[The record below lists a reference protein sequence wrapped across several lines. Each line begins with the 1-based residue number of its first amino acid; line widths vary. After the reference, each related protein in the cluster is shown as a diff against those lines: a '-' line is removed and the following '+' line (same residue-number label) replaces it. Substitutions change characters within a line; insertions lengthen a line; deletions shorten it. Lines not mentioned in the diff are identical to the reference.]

1 MRLVSF
7 LRDFYEIL
15 NLNKDATEDEV
26 KKAYRTLAKKYHPD
40 LNPDSK
46 DAEHKFKEATS
57 AYEVLSNPEKR
68 SRYDRFGHAGVDS
81 QAGSQDFGGFGDIFE
96 DIFDIF
102 GGGGGYSQGTRRS
115 GPTRGADLRYDMNLE
130 FKQAAFGVEKEI
142 QIRRMENCSTC
153 NGSGA
158 KPGTG
163 KKTCS
168 NCNGAGEIRYAQQT
182 PFGRMV
188 RVGTCD
194 HCEGTGQIIEESCTT
209 CNGSGRVNKSKKIK
223 INVPAGVDTGSRI
236 LVRGEGEGGLKGGPP
251 GDLYV
256 FIEVQEDPVFARE
269 GNNIYI
275 DIPISITEATLGAEI
290 EVPTLEDMETRSIP
304 PGTQSETRFKIKNKG
319 VPNLRGMGKG
329 DLIFTVKVNIPSE
342 VTDRQRELLLEFADE
357 AGEKY
362 KKHKKGFFDKVKD
375 AFN

>member
-1 MRLVSF
+1 MSH

-15 NLNKDATEDEV
+15 DLDKDATEEEV
-26 KKAYRTLAKKYHPD
+26 KRAYRKQAKKYHPD

-46 DAEHKFKEATS
+46 DAEQKFKEATS
-57 AYEVLSNPEKR
+57 AYEILSNPEKR
-68 SRYDRFGHAGVDS
+68 SRYDRFGHAGVDP
-81 QAGSQDFGGFGDIFE
+81 QAGGQDFGGFGDIFE

-102 GGGGGYSQGTRRS
+102 GGGGGFSSPGGTRRS
-115 GPTRGADLRYDMNLE
+115 GPARGADLRYDLNLE
-130 FKQAAFGVEKEI
+130 FKEAVFGVEKEI
-142 QIRRMENCSTC
+142 QVRRMENCTTC

-158 KPGTG
+158 KPGTD

-168 NCNGAGEIRYAQQT
+168 NCNGTGEVRYAQDT

-194 HCEGTGQIIEESCTT
+194 VCGGSGEIIEEHCPT
-209 CNGSGRVNKSKKIK
+209 CGGSGRVGKSKKIK
-223 INVPAGVDTGSRI
+223 INVPGGVDSGSRI
-236 LVRGEGEGGLKGGPP
+236 LVRGEGEEGLKGGPA

-256 FIEVQEDPVFARE
+256 FIEVAKDPVFSRK
-269 GNNIYI
+269 GNNIYV

-290 EVPTLEDMETRSIP
+290 EVPTLEDVSKKSIP
-304 PGTQSETRFKIKNKG
+304 PGTQSETRFKIKNRG
-319 VPNLRGMGKG
+319 VPNLRGIGKG

-342 VTDRQRELLLEFADE
+342 VTDRQRDLLLEFS
-357 AGEKY
+357 GESGENY
-362 KKHKKGFFDKVKD
+362 KKHKKGFFEKVKD